1 MPNSYG
7 IVSRAISLVN
17 LGTFPTFHNL
27 TYILQPDMVSC
38 YQKEGGGED
47 HATCTLPDLTMA
59 VQLVALTKYLIPLF
73 S

>member
-7 IVSRAISLVN
+7 IVSRAISLLN
-17 LGTFPTFHNL
+17 LGTYPIFYNL

-38 YQKEGGGED
+38 YQKEGGED